1 MKRRRVNAQKD
12 HTETAFLI
20 AAATAC
26 AALMATEIIYS
37 AATDVVFWDTWRLHP
52 LSIFIGT
59 VSFVCCLYSM
69 QVLNQRR
76 SPLGYLLP
84 YTPLLGASGLNLALR
99 RNSLWL
105 IPFAVV
111 SVLWSLLQVRT
122 SRH

>member
-26 AALMATEIIYS
+26 AAVMATEIIYS

-52 LSIFIGT
+52 LSIFIGILR
-59 VSFVCCLYSM
+59 FICCLYSM
-69 QVLNQRR
+69 QILNGRK
-76 SPLGYLLP
+76 SPMRYLRP
-84 YTPLLGASGLNLALR
+84 YTPLLGASGLNLVLK

-105 IPFAVV
+105 IPFAVI
-111 SVLWSLLQVRT
+111 SVLWSVLEVRT
-122 SRH
+122 LRR